1 MPTRKRPRE
10 GLPQVYIA
18 GWIAVALTIF
28 AAFMLF
34 MVEVCDIS
42 D

>member
-1 MPTRKRPRE
+1 MPTWRRARE

-18 GWIAVALTIF
+18 GWIALALTIF

-34 MVEVCDIS
+34 MVEVCGIS